1 MSFQWNVCVYLFVKF
16 TFNKDHPVASA
27 SISVLTRYH
36 QRGPALS
43 NKDQRSSDLSK
54 PLVLMISQHHWEQYV
69 VAAQL
74 LGHIW
79 LFATP
84 WTACSTSGFHVLHY
98 LPEFAQTQVQR
109 VGDAIQASHPLSPSS
124 PPALNVS
131 QHQGLF
137 PSGGQSIRA
146 SASASVLP
154 MNIQGWFPLGL
165 TGLISVNSPRTL
177 GNTGPAV

>member
-1 MSFQWNVCVYLFVKF
+1 MSFQWNICVYLFVKF

-54 PLVLMISQHHWEQYV
+54 PLVQMISQHHWEQYV

-84 WTACSTSGFHVLHY
+84 WLHVAHLASMSFTISRSLLKLKSKELVMPSNHLILCHLLLLLPSMFPSIRVFFH
-98 LPEFAQTQVQR
+98 QV
-109 VGDAIQASHPLSPSS
+109 AK
-124 PPALNVS
+124 VS
-131 QHQGLF
+131 ELQLQHQSFQWIFRVDFL
-137 PSGGQSIRA
+137 
-146 SASASVLP
+146 
-154 MNIQGWFPLGL
+154 
-165 TGLISVNSPRTL
+165 
-177 GNTGPAV
+177 